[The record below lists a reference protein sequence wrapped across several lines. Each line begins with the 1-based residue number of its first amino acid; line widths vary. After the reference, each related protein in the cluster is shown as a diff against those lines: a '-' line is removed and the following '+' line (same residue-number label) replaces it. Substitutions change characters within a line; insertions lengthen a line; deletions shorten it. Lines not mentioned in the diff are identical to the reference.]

1 MPRSWCPVCR
11 TSSAQCTLV
20 RRLLLVVLEKTVREL
35 QGMPCIGLDDAP
47 APRQQIMV
55 SRSFGWPVTKGM
67 DLATAVGEFTSRA
80 AEKLRRQ
87 QSAAGAIVVFIRT
100 SPFWVRDAQFS
111 RSVTLPLIR
120 PSSDTVVW

>member
-67 DLATAVGEFTSRA
+67 DLATAVGEFTSRV